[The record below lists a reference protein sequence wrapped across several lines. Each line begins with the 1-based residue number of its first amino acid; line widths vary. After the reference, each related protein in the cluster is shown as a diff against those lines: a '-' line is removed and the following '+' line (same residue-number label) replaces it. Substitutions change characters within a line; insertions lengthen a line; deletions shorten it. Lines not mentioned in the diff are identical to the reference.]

1 MPGNLGNLW
10 NAAMKLFDLTGK
22 TAIVT
27 GGNGGIGLGIAQG
40 LSDAGANLVILG
52 RNDTKNQHVVEHFV
66 GQQRPCLGLTCD
78 VAIKDDIDRCVAA
91 ALAEFSSIDIL
102 VNNAGIAGGGPPES
116 MSDDIWDQVL
126 DVNLKSVLRFSQAVH
141 PHMKAAGGG
150 KIINIGS
157 MYSIFG
163 SADVSPYSASKGG
176 VIQLTK
182 SLAIAW
188 ARHNI
193 QVNTIVPGWI
203 STEMTAPVME
213 NKAFFDMIIARTPEG
228 RFGQPE
234 EFAGAA
240 VYLASAA
247 SNFVTGISLP
257 VDGGY
262 SIT

>member
-1 MPGNLGNLW
+1 
-10 NAAMKLFDLTGK
+10 MKLFDLHGK

-52 RNDTKNQHVVEHFV
+52 RNDTKNKSVVAHFKS
-66 GQQRPCLGLTCD
+66 QQRPIVGMTCD
-78 VAIKDDIDRCVAA
+78 VAIQVDIDRCVAA
-91 ALAEFSSIDIL
+91 AVAEFGSIDIL
-102 VNNAGIAGGGPPES
+102 INNAGIAGGGPPETIP
-116 MSDDIWDQVL
+116 DDIWDQVL
-126 DVNLKSVLRFSQAVH
+126 DINLKSVLKFSQAVQ
-141 PHMKAAGGG
+141 PHLKTAGGG

-163 SADVSPYSASKGG
+163 SADVLPYSASKGG

-188 ARHNI
+188 AQHNI
-193 QVNTIVPGWI
+193 QVNTIIPGWI
-203 STEMTAPVME
+203 STEMTAPVMD
-213 NKAFFDMIIARTPEG
+213 NKAFYDMIIARTPEG

-240 VYLASAA
+240 VFLASAA

>member
-1 MPGNLGNLW
+1 
-10 NAAMKLFDLTGK
+10 
-22 TAIVT
+22 
-27 GGNGGIGLGIAQG
+27 
-40 LSDAGANLVILG
+40 
-52 RNDTKNQHVVEHFV
+52 
-66 GQQRPCLGLTCD
+66 
-78 VAIKDDIDRCVAA
+78 
-91 ALAEFSSIDIL
+91 
-102 VNNAGIAGGGPPES
+102 
-116 MSDDIWDQVL
+116 
-126 DVNLKSVLRFSQAVH
+126 
-141 PHMKAAGGG
+141 MKAAGGG

-193 QVNTIVPGWI
+193 QVNTIIPGWI
-203 STEMTAPVME
+203 STEMTASVME

>member
-1 MPGNLGNLW
+1 
-10 NAAMKLFDLTGK
+10 MKLFDLTGK

-40 LSDAGANLVILG
+40 LADAGANLVILG
-52 RNDTKNQHVVEHFV
+52 RNDTKNQRVVEHFKN
-66 GQQRPCLGLTCD
+66 QQRPCLGLTCD
-78 VAIKDDIDRCVAA
+78 VAIKADIERCVEAT
-91 ALAEFSSIDIL
+91 LAKFGGIDIL
-102 VNNAGIAGGGPPES
+102 INNAGIAGGGPPETIP
-116 MSDDIWDQVL
+116 DDIWDQVL
-126 DVNLKSVLRFSQAVH
+126 DINLKSVLTFSQAVQ
-141 PHMKAAGGG
+141 PHLKAAGGG

-163 SADVSPYSASKGG
+163 SADVLPYAASKGG

-188 ARHNI
+188 AQHNI

-203 STEMTAPVME
+203 STEMTAPVMD

-240 VYLASAA
+240 VFLASAA

>member
-1 MPGNLGNLW
+1 
-10 NAAMKLFDLTGK
+10 MKLFDLHGK

-52 RNDTKNQHVVEHFV
+52 RNDTKNKSVVAHFKS
-66 GQQRPCLGLTCD
+66 QQRPIVGMTCD
-78 VAIKDDIDRCVAA
+78 VAIQVDIDRCVAGA
-91 ALAEFSSIDIL
+91 VAEFGSIDIL
-102 VNNAGIAGGGPPES
+102 INNAGIAGGGPPETIP
-116 MSDDIWDQVL
+116 DDIWDQVL
-126 DVNLKSVLRFSQAVH
+126 DINLKSVLKFSQAVQ
-141 PHMKAAGGG
+141 PHLKAAGGG

-163 SADVSPYSASKGG
+163 SADVLPYSASKGG

-188 ARHNI
+188 AQHNI
-193 QVNTIVPGWI
+193 QVNTIIPGWI
-203 STEMTAPVME
+203 NTEMTAPVMD
-213 NKAFFDMIIARTPEG
+213 NKAFYDMIIARTPEG

-240 VYLASAA
+240 VFLASAA